1 MENRTKEK
9 EIDSKVCYLYNTL
22 RKCISHI
29 IRLKGGRTLLAFDS
43 FRMEEGVPIYLQ
55 IMRFVERS
63 IAAGTARDQEEL
75 PSRRTLSAMLGV
87 NPNTVQKAYR
97 LLEEELME
105 SRSGAKSV
113 LTLDERKVRDVR
125 TKLLEGEIAVLVAAL
140 KETGSSKE
148 EALELVARLWD
159 REGGEL

>member
-1 MENRTKEK
+1 MVSF
-9 EIDSKVCYLYNTL
+9 DDLV
-22 RKCISHI
+22 
-29 IRLKGGRTLLAFDS
+29 LLDG
-43 FRMEEGVPIYLQ
+43 MPIYQL
-55 IMRFVERS
+55 ILRHVKLG
-63 IAAGTARDQEEL
+63 IAGGTIAPGDAL
-75 PSRRTLSAMLGV
+75 PSRRVLSALLGV

-97 LLEEELME
+97 LLEEEELKE

>member
-1 MENRTKEK
+1 M
-9 EIDSKVCYLYNTL
+9 
-22 RKCISHI
+22 
-29 IRLKGGRTLLAFDS
+29 LAFDS

-63 IAAGTARDQEEL
+63 IAAGTA
-75 PSRRTLSAMLGV
+75 PRRTLSAMLGV

-97 LLEEELME
+97 LLEEEGLME

-125 TKLLEGEIAVLVAAL
+125 TKLLEGEIAVLVVAL

>member
-1 MENRTKEK
+1 MLSF
-9 EIDSKVCYLYNTL
+9 D
-22 RKCISHI
+22 
-29 IRLKGGRTLLAFDS
+29 AFLP
-43 FRMEEGVPIYLQ
+43 EEGLPIYLQ
-55 IMRFVERS
+55 IMRFVQRS
-63 IAAGTARDQEEL
+63 VAAGTAQDQEEL
-75 PSRRTLSAMLGV
+75 PSRRTLSALLGV

-97 LLEEELME
+97 LLEEEGLME

-148 EALELVARLWD
+148 EALDLVARLWD
-159 REGGEL
+159 REGGEP

>member
-1 MENRTKEK
+1 MENRTK

-22 RKCISHI
+22 RKCISYI

-97 LLEEELME
+97 LLEEEELME

-148 EALELVARLWD
+148 KALELVARLWD

>member
-1 MENRTKEK
+1 MENRTK

-22 RKCISHI
+22 RKCISLI

-97 LLEEELME
+97 LLEEEELME

-148 EALELVARLWD
+148 ETLELVARLWD

>member
-1 MENRTKEK
+1 MVSF
-9 EIDSKVCYLYNTL
+9 DDLV
-22 RKCISHI
+22 
-29 IRLKGGRTLLAFDS
+29 LLDG
-43 FRMEEGVPIYLQ
+43 MPIYQQ
-55 IMRFVERS
+55 ILRHVKLG
-63 IAAGTARDQEEL
+63 IAGGTIAPGDAL
-75 PSRRTLSAMLGV
+75 PSRRVLSALLGV

-97 LLEEELME
+97 LLEEEELME

>member
-1 MENRTKEK
+1 M
-9 EIDSKVCYLYNTL
+9 
-22 RKCISHI
+22 IS
-29 IRLKGGRTLLAFDS
+29 FDS
-43 FRMEEGVPIYLQ
+43 FVMEEGVPLYQQ
-55 IMRFVERS
+55 ILLYVKRG
-63 IAAGTARDQEEL
+63 IAGGTIQDGDEL
-75 PSRRTLSAMLGV
+75 PSRRVLSALLGV

-97 LLEEELME
+97 LLEEEGLME

-148 EALELVARLWD
+148 EALDLVARLWD
-159 REGGEL
+159 REGGEP

>member
-1 MENRTKEK
+1 MV
-9 EIDSKVCYLYNTL
+9 DFS
-22 RKCISHI
+22 
-29 IRLKGGRTLLAFDS
+29 AFVPED
-43 FRMEEGVPIYLQ
+43 GLPIYLQ
-55 IMRFVERS
+55 IMRFVQRS
-63 IAAGTARDQEEL
+63 VAAGTAQDQEEL
-75 PSRRTLSAMLGV
+75 PSRRTLSALLGV

-97 LLEEELME
+97 LLEEEGLME

-148 EALELVARLWD
+148 EALDLVARLWD
-159 REGGEL
+159 REGGEP

>member
-1 MENRTKEK
+1 ML
-9 EIDSKVCYLYNTL
+9 SF
-22 RKCISHI
+22 SH
-29 IRLKGGRTLLAFDS
+29 LSLAD
-43 FRMEEGVPIYLQ
+43 GVPIYQQ
-55 IMRFVERS
+55 ILRYVKLG
-63 IAAGTARDQEEL
+63 IAGGTIAHGEEL
-75 PSRRTLSAMLGV
+75 PSRRVVSALLGV

-97 LLEEELME
+97 LLEEEELME

-148 EALELVARLWD
+148 ETLELVARLWD